1 MKSFIYYKMSKGE
14 SVICIGFKTTMRRL
28 EMFFTVDLS
37 SCNSQKNEA
46 LKYCVNYQTLEDPLV
61 ESQNNP

>member
-14 SVICIGFKTTMRRL
+14 SVICIGFKTTVRL
-28 EMFFTVDLS
+28 LETFFTVDLS
-37 SCNSQKNEA
+37 SSNSQKNEA
-46 LKYCVNYQTLEDPLV
+46 LKYCINYQTLEDPLV